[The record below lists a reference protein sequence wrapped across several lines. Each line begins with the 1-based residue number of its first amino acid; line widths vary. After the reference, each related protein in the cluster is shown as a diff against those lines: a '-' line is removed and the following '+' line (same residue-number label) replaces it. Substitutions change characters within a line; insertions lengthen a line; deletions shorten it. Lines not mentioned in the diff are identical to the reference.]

1 MRPLIKTASLT
12 LTALLTSALLWA
24 NFAAAQT
31 GDSEGPNANIL
42 RWASGTYAYTTLSE
56 PRDRGWERFHM
67 NVYADGSRTMNMW
80 HDLSARDAQFTV
92 ILRVNEAFRP
102 QEAFLSYWVAE
113 GFKGSTLI
121 RVEDESLTAS
131 SNGPAG
137 LHTQTLTVPTAFS
150 IGTHPI
156 SADGWHLASD
166 SGEDGAEQ
174 ASKIYS
180 LEASA
185 DVTKPPLGTLRDL
198 AFKRIGEETITVP
211 AGTFE
216 TIHYDLSGSQVWVTK
231 QDRLMVRMINERF
244 DRDYV
249 LTEFMSGSNEEKSK

>member
-1 MRPLIKTASLT
+1 MRHLIKTAYRI
-12 LTALLTSALLWA
+12 ALMAPLLLWSA
-24 NFAAAQT
+24 FAAAQT
-31 GDSEGPNANIL
+31 GDSEGPNTNIL
-42 RWASGTYAYTTLSE
+42 RWASGTYAYTTLTE

-67 NVYADGSRTMNMW
+67 NVYTDGSRAMNMW

-92 ILRVNEAFRP
+92 ILRVNDAFRP
-102 QEAFLSYWVAE
+102 QEAFLSYWVAN

-121 RVEDESLTAS
+121 RVEDATLSAS
-131 SNGPAG
+131 ANGPAG
-137 LHTQTLTVPTAFS
+137 LHNQTLTVPATFS
-150 IGTHPI
+150 IGTHPV

-166 SGEDGAEQ
+166 SGENGAEQ
-174 ASKIYS
+174 TSKIYS

-185 DVTKPPLGTLRDL
+185 DLTKPPLGTLRDL
-198 AFKRIGEETITVP
+198 TFKRIGEETLTVP

-249 LTEFMSGSNEEKSK
+249 LTEFASGSNGEKIE

>member
-1 MRPLIKTASLT
+1 MRHLINTAYRTVLMAPL
-12 LTALLTSALLWA
+12 LLWSA
-24 NFAAAQT
+24 FVAAQT
-31 GDSEGPNANIL
+31 GDSEGPNINIL
-42 RWASGTYAYTTLSE
+42 RWASGTYAYTTLTE

-92 ILRVNEAFRP
+92 ILRVNDAFRP
-102 QEAFLSYWVAE
+102 QEAFLSYWVAD

-121 RVEDESLTAS
+121 RVEDATLSAS
-131 SNGPAG
+131 ANGPAG
-137 LHTQTLTVPTAFS
+137 LHNQSLTVPATFS
-150 IGTHPI
+150 IGAHPV

-166 SGEDGAEQ
+166 SGENDAEQ
-174 ASKIYS
+174 TSKIYS

-185 DVTKPPLGTLRDL
+185 DLTKPPLGTLRDL
-198 AFKRIGEETITVP
+198 AFKRIGEETLTVP

-249 LTEFMSGSNEEKSK
+249 LTEFASGSNGEKIE